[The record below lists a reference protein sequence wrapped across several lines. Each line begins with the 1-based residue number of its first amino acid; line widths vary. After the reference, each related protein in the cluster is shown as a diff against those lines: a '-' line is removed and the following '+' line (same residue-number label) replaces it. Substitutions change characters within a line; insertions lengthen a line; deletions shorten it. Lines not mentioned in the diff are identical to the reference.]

1 MRNMKT
7 INLAIIILITV
18 LLLNGCQQGTT
29 PTQGTSLF
37 PGEALTPFATATI
50 TPTAT
55 ATQSVA
61 ATETLIPTMT
71 AIPIS
76 YTVKGSDTLF
86 SIAAKNGLTLDE
98 IKAANPDV
106 NPYLLAPGT
115 VIFIPAPNGQ
125 SVAPTQNL
133 PVATPWP
140 MTFSDPL
147 CTPSRS
153 GGTYCFAELLNP
165 QTMMLDSLSA
175 QFSLTDLA
183 SGEVL
188 IRPALVPLNRLAS
201 GGTLPL
207 FAYFPPPVAV
217 NPQIGIELITAT
229 SVNLTG
235 TPTAL
240 QSALVTVDQSG
251 INISANGLSVV
262 INTQA
267 KFEGVEGVTG
277 KIWIAAV
284 AYDANGGIV
293 GIRRFMSPGAVNPGE
308 WMPFTLN
315 IYSIG
320 EKIDRVDLFA
330 EVNP

>member
-1 MRNMKT
+1 MRNMKIRT
-7 INLAIIILITV
+7 VVILITASI
-18 LLLNGCQQGTT
+18 LLLAGCQQDTT
-29 PTQGTSLF
+29 PTPVTSLF
-37 PGEALTPFATATI
+37 PGEALTPFATPTI

-55 ATQSVA
+55 ATQPVV
-61 ATETLIPTMT
+61 ATETLVPTMT
-71 AIPIS
+71 STPVTYIS
-76 YTVKGSDTLF
+76 KSNDSLW

-106 NPYLLAPGT
+106 NPYLLGPGT
-115 VIFIPAPNGQ
+115 VIFIPAANGQ

-165 QTMMLDSLSA
+165 QPMMLDGLSA

-183 SGEVL
+183 TGEVL
-188 IRPALVPLNRLAS
+188 SRPALVPLNRLAS

-217 NPQIGIELITAT
+217 SPQIGLQLLTAT

-240 QSALVTVDQSG
+240 QSALVIVDQSG
-251 INISANGLSVV
+251 INISTNGLSVV

-284 AYDANGGIV
+284 AYDAAGKIV
-293 GIRRFMSPGAVNPGE
+293 GIRRFVSPGAVNPGE

-320 EKIDRVDLFA
+320 EKIDRVDLFG